1 MDLVVTL
8 RHSPM
13 RLAVGQT
20 SLLLAN
26 LQALQPLL
34 QTSLLDTHPTTLEVG
49 SIISDGKGSMITSL
63 LLKWTTRTSVL
74 QALKSHQLTAS
85 SVLLERELV
94 TSTSPSPT
102 PVWTHSHNQQHSM
115 SFCKLLTSSTRRTQ
129 RSSAMTSIRLL
140 MQQDVTVD
148 VRGRSMNTSTNH
160 RTGFSKPIIPLEQQ
174 METTVQTSLPT
185 IKTQP
190 TSCGLVN
197 TRPTAVVTNGLD
209 MAVTGTM
216 PSRSQMS
223 I

>member
-1 MDLVVTL
+1 MDLVATL
-8 RHSPM
+8 RHSRM
-13 RLAVGQT
+13 RLAVDQT

-26 LQALQPLL
+26 LQALQPPL
-34 QTSLLDTHPTTLEVG
+34 QTSLLDTHPTISEVG

-74 QALKSHQLTAS
+74 QVSKSHPLTAS

-102 PVWTHSHNQQHSM
+102 PVWTPSHNQQRLM
-115 SFCKLLTSSTRRTQ
+115 SYCKLLTNSTRRTL
-129 RSSAMTSIRLL
+129 RSSATTSTRLRT
-140 MQQDVTVD
+140 QQVVTV
-148 VRGRSMNTSTNH
+148 VVPGRSMNTSTNH
-160 RTGFSKPIIPLEQQ
+160 PIGFLKPITPSEQQ
-174 METTVQTSLPT
+174 METTVQTFLPT

-216 PSRSQMS
+216 PSP
-223 I
+223 